1 MRAPRRCIRRALN
14 QRFEFGAMDADAACS
29 ETHRDS
35 YEAHARD
42 ARGSSAS
49 PPHWLQPVRRPCF
62 TACFRRSAQQ
72 APLTYKGRAS
82 LRRRSGFGAQEAARP
97 TLLDCIEASPK
108 RMGRAE
114 ARPSE
119 VSAWFDLTER
129 RDNFRRSMINVTDKA
144 VRQLRILLEAQAPQ
158 APNPRKGL
166 RVQIAKGGCS
176 GLQYD
181 MSLDSQKAGDSIVE
195 KEGVEFLIDSESADY
210 LRGASLDYRDE
221 LTGTGFFIENPNA
234 ARTCGCGTS
243 F

>member
-82 LRRRSGFGAQEAARP
+82 ALLRVPR
-97 TLLDCIEASPK
+97 LDRQLPR
-108 RMGRAE
+108 RMGHAE
-114 ARPSE
+114 ARRSKGPLRLDVDRYSVRSASIGLTRVARSAGTKQDAAATV
-119 VSAWFDLTER
+119 VS
-129 RDNFRRSMINVTDKA
+129 
-144 VRQLRILLEAQAPQ
+144 
-158 APNPRKGL
+158 
-166 RVQIAKGGCS
+166 
-176 GLQYD
+176 
-181 MSLDSQKAGDSIVE
+181 
-195 KEGVEFLIDSESADY
+195 
-210 LRGASLDYRDE
+210 
-221 LTGTGFFIENPNA
+221 NA
-234 ARTCGCGTS
+234 ATAV
-243 F
+243 